1 MTKNKRYMVILN
13 VSKASYVV
21 CGCYNNHA
29 SAVSRAQGLLTNG
42 CKAVG
47 EKITVSVYDSTKKW
61 SDKKAWNNFTWND

>member
-1 MTKNKRYMVILN
+1 MTKNKRYMIILN
-13 VSKASYVV
+13 VSKASYVI

-29 SAVSRAQGLLTNG
+29 NAVSRAQGLLASG

-61 SDKKAWNNFTWND
+61 SDKKAWKNFIWND